1 MPLKSK
7 RNQPVQKIDRMAK
20 ARAAKVAKAAQRAA
34 ASAAP
39 SGRRAVPEPDFD
51 PAYAGNYGDAAQ
63 PLERR
68 RVGTQPNSRARNA
81 VERAQERMQQADP
94 RRRGPAPQMPGM
106 DIGYHADRDLVQP
119 TRPALD
125 DDPDS
130 LGDGEEVLATPE
142 MEPAPRQA
150 RVSSIGRRTME
161 HRLPQRAPIRRT
173 ETGRILVQA
182 RDGRLVSRT
191 SFTSGDKFDVPFHF
205 IPEGWTY
212 QWLSQATVGKPNNNA
227 HFYANGWEPVP
238 AARHDGVY
246 MMKGHDGPII
256 VDDMI
261 LVERRVELT
270 LEARAEEIKAAKQLL
285 RTQNEQ
291 FQPRLPDARRHR
303 GTAARI
309 KREIEPM
316 PSDIGRPSLVVD
328 DGSYEV

>member
-63 PLERR
+63 SL
-68 RVGTQPNSRARNA
+68 G
-81 VERAQERMQQADP
+81 
-94 RRRGPAPQMPGM
+94 RRGPAPQMPGM